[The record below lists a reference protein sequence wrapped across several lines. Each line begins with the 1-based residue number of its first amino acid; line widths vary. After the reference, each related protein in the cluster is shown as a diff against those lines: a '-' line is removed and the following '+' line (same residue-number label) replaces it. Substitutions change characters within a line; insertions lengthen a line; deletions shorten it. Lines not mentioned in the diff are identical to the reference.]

1 MVTISVTIHE
11 KAFEIAAMTNG
22 FLILGSRVQV
32 AQGAPDFTS
41 RGLGEVGDGWF
52 GVSGH
57 P

>member
-41 RGLGEVGDGWF
+41 RGLGRWATVG
-52 GVSGH
+52 SA
-57 P
+57 